1 MQTEGGSNTYTGGGL
16 NRWGESMDI
25 FRWGNQQWGR
35 NHLAGQ
41 SKGEVNM
48 RGGVMFCVGVN
59 CQ

>member
-35 NHLAGQ
+35 NHLAG
-41 SKGEVNM
+41 
-48 RGGVMFCVGVN
+48 
-59 CQ
+59 